1 MSPRPAASRM
11 TRADSGDNGLGC
23 KTGTQRRREIC
34 WIMIN
39 YSNFAGSS
47 ISAAIDCAR
56 RLDAFESL
64 LLRRWLYL
72 ISWLYLIRPC
82 TEFSSVG
89 LAKPSTANMRGKAR
103 RFVAGMAASS
113 DDAASIAESRDPTC
127 LNAFAAFVIAST
139 VALSC
144 KSAVF
149 LATTLTASGYL
160 AASCDPARKRDAPD
174 ANTILV
180 SCTIGNRRERWSRKG
195 DGSSTCGS
203 ATGSGKRAHHSRCR

>member
-113 DDAASIAESRDPTC
+113 ETPDRGIFEIPSKHAYGTISNYLKTVGILLSEWHFAEAKQAARNFEA
-127 LNAFAAFVIAST
+127 AFAS
-139 VALSC
+139 L
-144 KSAVF
+144 
-149 LATTLTASGYL
+149 L
-160 AASCDPARKRDAPD
+160 RKP
-174 ANTILV
+174 IP
-180 SCTIGNRRERWSRKG
+180 
-195 DGSSTCGS
+195 
-203 ATGSGKRAHHSRCR
+203 